1 MLEIYFYVCNDS
13 SDANR
18 SKMGFKYDPPNLTF
32 DAYDYGKWCKDKS
45 DDKEETVDLSSMPSL
60 KSDKEEG
67 KEEIRRKILTE
78 NKLLTRL
85 LVLLAKQ
92 KAGNN
97 SNKLKDKIRQIA
109 Y

>member
-1 MLEIYFYVCNDS
+1 
-13 SDANR
+13 
-18 SKMGFKYDPPNLTF
+18 
-32 DAYDYGKWCKDKS
+32 
-45 DDKEETVDLSSMPSL
+45 MPSL

-67 KEEIRRKILTE
+67 KEEITRKILTE

-85 LVLLAKQ
+85 SVLLAKQ

>member
-18 SKMGFKYDPPNLTF
+18 SKMDFKYDPPNLTF

-85 LVLLAKQ
+85 SVLLAKQ

>member
-1 MLEIYFYVCNDS
+1 
-13 SDANR
+13 
-18 SKMGFKYDPPNLTF
+18 
-32 DAYDYGKWCKDKS
+32 
-45 DDKEETVDLSSMPSL
+45 MPSL

>member
-18 SKMGFKYDPPNLTF
+18 SKMDFKYDPPNLTF

-60 KSDKEEG
+60 KSDKEQG
-67 KEEIRRKILTE
+67 KEGIRRKILTA

-85 LVLLAKQ
+85 WVLK
-92 KAGNN
+92 KRK
-97 SNKLKDKIRQIA
+97 SWK
-109 Y
+109 

>member
-1 MLEIYFYVCNDS
+1 MLEIYYYVCNDS

-18 SKMGFKYDPPNLTF
+18 SKMDFKYDPPNLTF

-67 KEEIRRKILTE
+67 KEEITRKILTE

-85 LVLLAKQ
+85 SVLLAKQ

>member
-18 SKMGFKYDPPNLTF
+18 SKMDFKYDPPNLTF
-32 DAYDYGKWCKDKS
+32 DAYDYGKWCKGKS

-60 KSDKEEG
+60 KSDKEQG
-67 KEEIRRKILTE
+67 KEGIRRKILTA

-85 LVLLAKQ
+85 WVLK
-92 KAGNN
+92 KRK
-97 SNKLKDKIRQIA
+97 SWK
-109 Y
+109 